1 MDIVFAEDIR
11 KGLTA
16 EHKYI
21 PDRQYYDDRGS
32 VYFQELMATPDYYVT
47 SSELE
52 IFKTY
57 KSELCRYFSDQTQA
71 VNIIEFGA
79 GDALKT
85 KILLSECHRHITT
98 RYFAID
104 FSKKY
109 LSDMEV
115 DFAKHM
121 PQIDL
126 HTINA
131 DYFDALKTI
140 PRHKSTKNIIFFI
153 GSSLGGLL
161 DTEFSDFFRRITK
174 LMTKGDLLFLGLD
187 LKKMPETLY
196 KAYHHTCKN
205 WCFYLLQRINN
216 ELGGNFNLKN
226 FEYYTTYNPEDGKF
240 KWFFISKKPQRIHI
254 QALNLTVDVEEGE
267 PIYIGQSKKFSIR
280 EINAT
285 ANTYDF
291 EIVNY
296 FFDKNRYF
304 ANVIM
309 EKR

>member
-1 MDIVFAEDIR
+1 
-11 KGLTA
+11 
-16 EHKYI
+16 
-21 PDRQYYDDRGS
+21 
-32 VYFQELMATPDYYVT
+32 
-47 SSELE
+47 
-52 IFKTY
+52 
-57 KSELCRYFSDQTQA
+57 
-71 VNIIEFGA
+71 
-79 GDALKT
+79 
-85 KILLSECHRHITT
+85 
-98 RYFAID
+98 
-104 FSKKY
+104 
-109 LSDMEV
+109 MEV

-226 FEYYTTYNPEDGKF
+226 LNTIRPTIPKMGNSNGFLSVRNLNAFIF
-240 KWFFISKKPQRIHI
+240 KP
-254 QALNLTVDVEEGE
+254 
-267 PIYIGQSKKFSIR
+267 
-280 EINAT
+280 
-285 ANTYDF
+285 
-291 EIVNY
+291 
-296 FFDKNRYF
+296 
-304 ANVIM
+304 
-309 EKR
+309 